1 MLYIENIDGYSV
13 RFGNGYGGGEF
24 SKVYPKT
31 LQARSDVANPDNDS
45 RVWIWH
51 TENDECV
58 ANNIDVADVLLNNT
72 SYATAEL
79 FVVAFNALMQ
89 DDTPFT
95 TTTTTSTTTT
105 TVPVTT
111 TTTTV

>member
-13 RFGNGYGGGEF
+13 RFGNGYGGGDA

-45 RVWIWH
+45 RIWIWH

-58 ANNIDVADVLLNNT
+58 ANDINVDDVLLNNT

-79 FVVAFNALMQ
+79 FVAAFNALMQ

-95 TTTTTSTTTT
+95 TTTTTTA
-105 TVPVTT
+105 VPVTT